1 MLIAVIIAA
10 GVCAV
15 SLTAGLAVRTWLAR
29 SPMASVPVAA
39 PGPGGLGSADARSCC
54 ITTPGRWG
62 SLAWAL
68 LRPDVGVGCLAV
80 WLMLLDALLA
90 LAAPWPLMLVVDY
103 ALGHHPY
110 PQWLA
115 GLAGLPPVQLA
126 AMAAAAGLAVLAMGS
141 VAGYLVTFLM
151 GALDERM
158 SARLRAGLVAHVLRA
173 APRAVSEFPL
183 GELTSRVGADAAR
196 VSDTMTAIVD
206 TLIPDSAVLA
216 GMTVLTA
223 LLDWRLTLVVLA
235 VIPLYALTARLRN
248 RALRPAQ
255 QRARA
260 RSGELAAVA
269 ADLLARIPAVHV
281 FGRAE
286 PELRHYHRASSEAAA
301 AAVTALDAGARF
313 TPVTDV
319 LPGLGLAAALMAG
332 TVEVASGRLTVGG
345 LLVFLAYLSSLTT
358 PVGSLA
364 RLSTAVAR
372 GTASRDR
379 IAELARLPVLQPGN
393 STPMPASGAP
403 PVNGALRQAS
413 RARQRVGPS
422 RSPAQVSVSPPGPV
436 AGLACAPVPLPRPGW
451 QGPAI
456 SMVRVSYAHRAGQPV
471 LASASLDVPAG
482 AFACVTGPSGSGK
495 STLLSLLVRLAD
507 SHAGRI
513 AVDGRDI
520 RCIPLPVLRDLI
532 TLVPQDPWLHTGT
545 IVENIGYGRP
555 GATRAQIL
563 AAAERAGVAGFAR
576 TLPDGLHTH
585 VGEHGRQLS
594 GGQQRRVAVARALL
608 RDTPILLLDEPTTGL
623 DPAAEEH
630 LIGGLLDS
638 AVGKTVLLV
647 THQPQLTA
655 RADQVVHVE
664 GGHITATNVIPGT
677 GQADGRDRTPAF
689 ASGWPACGIRP
700 LSLISPD

>member
-1 MLIAVIIAA
+1 MLVVVIVGA
-10 GVCAV
+10 GVCAL
-15 SLTAGLAVRTWLAR
+15 SLAAGLAVRTWLAR
-29 SPMASVPVAA
+29 SPMAGMPAAGPPVADA
-39 PGPGGLGSADARSCC
+39 GPASARPAGTEPASMGSASARPGGIVLPS
-54 ITTPGRWG
+54 RWVPL
-62 SLAWAL
+62 SRAL
-68 LRPDVGVGCLAV
+68 LHPDAGVAGLAI

-110 PQWLA
+110 PRWLA
-115 GLAGLPPVQLA
+115 GLAGLSPVGLA
-126 AMAAAAGLAVLAMGS
+126 VVAAAAGLAVLAMGS
-141 VAGYLVTFLM
+141 VAGYLVTFLV
-151 GALDERM
+151 GTLGERM

-196 VSDTMTAIVD
+196 VSDTVTAIVD
-206 TLIPDSAVLA
+206 TLIPDTAVLA

-223 LLDWRLTLVVLA
+223 LLDWRLTLVVLG

-260 RSGELAAVA
+260 RSGELAAVVT
-269 ADLLARIPAVHV
+269 DLLARIPAVHV

-286 PELRHYHRASSEAAA
+286 REVRHYHRASTEAAA

-313 TPVTDV
+313 TPVTDI
-319 LPGLGLAAALMAG
+319 LPGLGLGAALVAG
-332 TVEVASGRLTVGG
+332 TIEVASGRLTVGG

-364 RLSTAVAR
+364 RLSSAVAR

-379 IAELARLPVLQPGN
+379 IAELARLPVLQPAN
-393 STPMPASGAP
+393 STPLLVGGARSRVLLP
-403 PVNGALRQAS
+403 QRGQA
-413 RARQRVGPS
+413 
-422 RSPAQVSVSPPGPV
+422 
-436 AGLACAPVPLPRPGW
+436 
-451 QGPAI
+451 GPAI
-456 SMVRVSYAHRAGQPV
+456 SVERVSYAYRAGQAV
-471 LASASLDVPAG
+471 FTSASLDVPAG
-482 AFACVTGPSGSGK
+482 AFVCVTGPSGSGK

-507 SHAGRI
+507 PHVGRI

-545 IVENIGYGRP
+545 IAENIGYGRL

-576 TLPDGLHTH
+576 ALPDDLHTQ

-608 RDTPILLLDEPTTGL
+608 RDTPVLLLDEPTTGL
-623 DPAAEEH
+623 DPAAETR
-630 LIGGLLDS
+630 LIDDLLAS
-638 AVGKTVLLV
+638 TAGTTVLLV

-655 RADQVVHVE
+655 CADRVVHIQD
-664 GGHITATNVIPGT
+664 GHITVTNVIPGT
-677 GQADGRDRTPAF
+677 RRADDRYRRA
-689 ASGWPACGIRP
+689 ASAAAPIARGLAHLPLYGRP
-700 LSLISPD
+700 LARPMRPTGSLGE

>member
-1 MLIAVIIAA
+1 MLVAVIA
-10 GVCAV
+10 GGVVCAV
-15 SLTAGLAVRTWLAR
+15 SLIAGLAVRTWLAR
-29 SPMASVPVAA
+29 SPMAGVPLAGPGRVGVGSAGVA
-39 PGPGGLGSADARSCC
+39 PGGVAPGGVGAAG
-54 ITTPGRWG
+54 IAAHGRWAP
-62 SLAWAL
+62 LARAL
-68 LRPDVGVGCLAV
+68 LRPDAGVVWLAV

-110 PQWLA
+110 PHWLT
-115 GLAGLPPVQLA
+115 GLAGLPPVSLA
-126 AMAAAAGLAVLAMGS
+126 TVAAVAGLTVLAMGS
-141 VAGYLVTFLM
+141 VAGYLVTFLV
-151 GALDERM
+151 GAVGERM
-158 SARLRAGLVAHVLRA
+158 SVRLRTGLVAHVLRA
-173 APRAVSEFPL
+173 APRVVAEVAL

-196 VSDTMTAIVD
+196 VSDTVTEIVD
-206 TLIPDSAVLA
+206 TLIPDTAVLA

-223 LLDWRLTLVVLA
+223 LLDWRLTLVVLG

-286 PELRHYHRASSEAAA
+286 REVRHYHRASTEAAA

-319 LPGLGLAAALMAG
+319 LPGLGLAAALVAG
-332 TVEVASGRLTVGG
+332 TIEVASGRLTVGG

-358 PVGSLA
+358 PVRSLA
-364 RLSTAVAR
+364 RLSSAVAR
-372 GTASRDR
+372 GTASRNR
-379 IAELARLPVLQPGN
+379 IAELARLPVLQP
-393 STPMPASGAP
+393 ASGTRPLPGGARAP
-403 PVNGALRQAS
+403 VLLPWRGR
-413 RARQRVGPS
+413 
-422 RSPAQVSVSPPGPV
+422 PGP
-436 AGLACAPVPLPRPGW
+436 P
-451 QGPAI
+451 I
-456 SMVRVSYAHRAGQPV
+456 SVERVSYAHRAGHP
-471 LASASLDVPAG
+471 LLTCASLDVPGG
-482 AFACVTGPSGSGK
+482 AFIAVTGPSGGGK
-495 STLLSLLVRLAD
+495 STLLSLLVRLVD
-507 SHAGRI
+507 PHSGRI

-545 IVENIGYGRP
+545 IAENIGYGRP

-563 AAAERAGVAGFAR
+563 AAAERAGVAAFAR
-576 TLPDGLHTH
+576 TLPDGLSTQ

-608 RDTPILLLDEPTTGL
+608 RDTPVLLLDEPTTGL
-623 DPAAEEH
+623 DPATETR
-630 LIGGLLDS
+630 LIDDLLTS
-638 AVGKTVLLV
+638 TVGKTVVLV

-655 RADQVVHVE
+655 RADQVVRVD
-664 GGHITATNVIPGT
+664 GGKIVTA
-677 GQADGRDRTPAF
+677 ALARSA
-689 ASGWPACGIRP
+689 
-700 LSLISPD
+700 